1 MSGSSGEFSKAA
13 DFRIDE
19 LTLKSSSGSTFKD
32 FQKIVFGLR
41 FESTIFTNNMV
52 GSLIVSDTSNLPLN
66 MPLLGQDFLTVKLST
81 PTINQ
86 PIIDNVFCISEMTDR
101 EDISQGAQMYR
112 LNLDSP
118 ETLLSNRVRI
128 KNSFT
133 DTPSSIVENII
144 RGKLKSTK
152 ELTIQKT
159 TGVRKF
165 VSPNLR
171 PFDFIRNLTR
181 ESISSKGSPHYLF
194 FESTRGYHFVSTDYM
209 YSLPIRAKLIP
220 SEPSLIKHGKRDL
233 ETEIDNII
241 EYRTTA
247 SPSTLFVTRGGML
260 SSILTVYNIFEK
272 SYEVYD
278 YDYFRD
284 FDTHSRTGENPIYLE
299 SPIDD
304 EENTI
309 STFPDANINLHPTSK
324 SGQSDKRY
332 SGSFSD
338 NQSETWLLKRRSK
351 ILEHSMGKSIQVMIH
366 GRTDLAVGDMVHVTL
381 PVTGKTHGKD
391 EYDPFLSGKYLITHM
406 EHIFS
411 IADDNMSHSIT
422 MNLSQDG
429 VDKFFEIVGN
439 SVQPKKGDSV
449 TNNVE

>member
-52 GSLIVSDTSNLPLN
+52 GSLLVTDTSNLPLN

-81 PTINQ
+81 PTIDK

-133 DTPSSIVENII
+133 DTPSCIVENII

-171 PFDFIRNLTR
+171 PMDFIKNLR
-181 ESISSKGSPHYLF
+181 E
-194 FESTRGYHFVSTDYM
+194 
-209 YSLPIRAKLIP
+209 
-220 SEPSLIKHGKRDL
+220 
-233 ETEIDNII
+233 I
-241 EYRTTA
+241 EE
-247 SPSTLFVTRGGML
+247 L
-260 SSILTVYNIFEK
+260 
-272 SYEVYD
+272 
-278 YDYFRD
+278 
-284 FDTHSRTGENPIYLE
+284 
-299 SPIDD
+299 
-304 EENTI
+304 
-309 STFPDANINLHPTSK
+309 
-324 SGQSDKRY
+324 
-332 SGSFSD
+332 
-338 NQSETWLLKRRSK
+338 
-351 ILEHSMGKSIQVMIH
+351 
-366 GRTDLAVGDMVHVTL
+366 
-381 PVTGKTHGKD
+381 
-391 EYDPFLSGKYLITHM
+391 
-406 EHIFS
+406 
-411 IADDNMSHSIT
+411 
-422 MNLSQDG
+422 
-429 VDKFFEIVGN
+429 
-439 SVQPKKGDSV
+439 
-449 TNNVE
+449 